1 MKKIIGSA
9 ADFYRLR
16 VFAIDTTDGLDLE
29 WRDDVLYRR
38 APSLELDEDQRY
50 EVQAVTL
57 GDEERTVPLATF
69 DDAAEAH
76 SWMDEVELELPDL
89 TKSDFEGRYFPE
101 SDA

>member
-38 APSLELDEDQRY
+38 PPSLELAEDRRY

-57 GDEERTVPLATF
+57 DDEERTTPLAAF
-69 DDAAEAH
+69 DDSAEAH
-76 SWMDEVELELPDL
+76 AWMDEVGLELADL
-89 TKSDFEGRYFPE
+89 TKSEFEERYFPE
-101 SDA
+101 S

>member
-16 VFAIDTTDGLDLE
+16 LLAIDTTDGLDLE

-38 APSLELDEDQRY
+38 PPSLVLDEDQRY

-57 GDEERTVPLATF
+57 DDEECTTALATF
-69 DDAAEAH
+69 DDPAEAH
-76 SWMDEVELELPDL
+76 AWMDEAELELSGL
-89 TKSDFEGRYFPE
+89 TKSEFEERYFPE
-101 SDA
+101 S